1 MSLIHVSRKEEGK
14 DGKTNPQK
22 HAARLDM
29 LNCASQG
36 KNKQH
41 DCAIPSTLKI
51 RESVV
56 SCALHLSEELEKK
69 KE

>member
-1 MSLIHVSRKEEGK
+1 
-14 DGKTNPQK
+14 
-22 HAARLDM
+22 M

-56 SCALHLSEELEKK
+56 SCALHLSEELE
-69 KE
+69 